1 MVRLKCRYILAEI
14 VFADGQTQTGY
25 NANNVIHNVKEN
37 ITVLFG
43 EEGLS
48 KCSQVL
54 QGIILYAN

>member
-14 VFADGQTQTGY
+14 VFEDGQTQTNY
-25 NANNVIHNVKEN
+25 NGS
-37 ITVLFG
+37 TVLHSIKDNISTFFG

-54 QGIILYAN
+54 QGTTFES